1 MFTLLSCTSCTFFLS
16 LKSCKLSVLV
26 FQFFVY
32 KSHTQLFLQRV
43 LLIKQIGSLWCC
55 NTADQMTTKD
65 VLFMTKS
72 LDQYQSVEFRKLI
85 LLKNSQKIG
94 FLLGFKLTFLYSQ
107 VRTIKFVFLSFFF
120 HTFLS
125 GKSSEFH
132 DRGSKIIWL
141 SQLN

>member
-1 MFTLLSCTSCTFFLS
+1 MFTLLSCTSYTFFLS

-32 KSHTQLFLQRV
+32 KSHTQFFLQRV
-43 LLIKQIGSLWCC
+43 LLIKQIGSLWYC

-94 FLLGFKLTFLYSQ
+94 FLLGFKLTFLQSQ